1 MKGIT
6 LASKGYIAK
15 GFLGKRRVELI
26 CPLDIDVE
34 VEIEAYVD
42 IDNELD
48 IKVEVEEPR
57 IDTYI
62 EEC

>member
-15 GFLGKRRVELI
+15 GVGKRRVELI
-26 CPLDIDVE
+26 CPLDIEVDVE
-34 VEIEAYVD
+34 VEAHVEV
-42 IDNELD
+42 DNELD
-48 IKVEVEEPR
+48 IAVLVEEPR